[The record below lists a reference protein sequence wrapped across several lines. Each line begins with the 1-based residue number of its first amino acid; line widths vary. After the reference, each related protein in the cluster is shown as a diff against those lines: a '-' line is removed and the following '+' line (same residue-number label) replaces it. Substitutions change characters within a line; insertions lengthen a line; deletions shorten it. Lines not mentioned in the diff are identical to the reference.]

1 MKSRLSGGM
10 LAAAIA
16 LAALSGAARADDF
29 TCSNATL
36 QGEYAFGVT
45 NFTAPQIHVAAG
57 IVFFDGKGNTTQRDY
72 RGNST
77 PVEFSPPGQEVGK
90 YQVSPD
96 CTGIEETQVA
106 SGTVTV
112 LFVISDG
119 GRHIHEVV
127 ASLIPTGSTQSVPV
141 QTSADAWKVAPEQ
154 NQQQ

>member
-45 NFTAPQIHVAAG
+45 NFNAPQTHVGVG
-57 IVFFDGKGNTTQRDY
+57 IKFFDGNGNLIQHDY
-72 RGNST
+72 RGNTS
-77 PVEFSPPGQEVGK
+77 PVALSGEETGT
-90 YQVSPD
+90 YQVSSD
-96 CTGIEETQVA
+96 CSGTLTTQVA
-106 SGTVTV
+106 GGTVTV

-127 ASLIPTGSTQSVPV
+127 GSLTAAGSNVPV
-141 QTSADAWKVAPEQ
+141 QTIADDWKVAPEQ